1 MAELQDVINKLT
13 NEGVLIRNKG
23 ANSIKSVKEIIL
35 KNQESPAEKKQS
47 AEDARNAIAEANEHA
62 AIAVPPPPLLSE
74 FEWQSGQQ
82 PPPLEPPPLSTDD
95 GDGDGD
101 DPNDPMATIRRLANQ
116 YRSKHHHRHVAARHD
131 AALHN

>member
-47 AEDARNAIAEANEHA
+47 AEDARNAANKTNSLLASIAKGVSVGGNGNTPDGKE
-62 AIAVPPPPLLSE
+62 
-74 FEWQSGQQ
+74 SGG
-82 PPPLEPPPLSTDD
+82 LFGGLK
-95 GDGDGD
+95 GMGAG
-101 DPNDPMATIRRLANQ
+101 IG
-116 YRSKHHHRHVAARHD
+116 ARYSWFCSS
-131 AALHN
+131 